1 MAAVLR
7 VNLIIAGGWGW
18 PGSSQTYVG
27 GVTNLSAVKQ
37 IAACLVVGL
46 VLAGCGSATGDS
58 IAFDSDRDGDYEIF
72 VMNADGTEV
81 RQLTDNDHDD
91 EFAQWSPDG
100 DSIAFQSDRDG
111 DLEIFVMNADG
122 TEVRQLTDNDDDDG
136 FAQWSPDG
144 DSIAFTSSRYGD
156 FEIFV
161 MNADGTSVFSTGQT
175 GWADDWGGPAD

>member
-72 VMNADGTEV
+72 VMNADGT
-81 RQLTDNDHDD
+81 
-91 EFAQWSPDG
+91 G
-100 DSIAFQSDRDG
+100 
-111 DLEIFVMNADG
+111 
-122 TEVRQLTDNDDDDG
+122 
-136 FAQWSPDG
+136 
-144 DSIAFTSSRYGD
+144 
-156 FEIFV
+156 
-161 MNADGTSVFSTGQT
+161 VFSTGQKGIPT
-175 GWADDWGGPAD
+175 DWGGPAVGGPAD